1 MELKF
6 LYILLIFFLLKCYA
20 SETKLKWFAYC
31 HFLRGLDNIE
41 MLSCGKCLIHNEMN
55 KLNPRL
61 ISNSQINSKYCSYYF
76 KQLNKHHQH
85 LLNNDEEEIS
95 LIPNLSLTWFQD
107 LLYLIEKKEIST
119 NLDVS
124 FVSVFHLKIIELVN
138 FGIESIS
145 LNAFKQFKNLRILN
159 LSYNSINAIELSLFN
174 LNTNLIELD
183 LSFNKISNLKQ
194 ELNSSLTSLR
204 LLNFSSN
211 YFSEFNFD
219 FISKTCSKLQM

>member
-1 MELKF
+1 MELKSLLF
-6 LYILLIFFLLKCYA
+6 LIFFLLKCNA

-41 MLSCGKCLIHNEMN
+41 MLSCGKCLIHNEI

-61 ISNSQINSKYCSYYF
+61 ISNSQINSKYCSYYL
-76 KQLNKHHQH
+76 KQLNKHQH

-145 LNAFKQFKNLRILN
+145 LSAFKQFKNLRILN

-183 LSFNKISNLKQ
+183 LSFNKISHLKQ
-194 ELNSSLTSLR
+194 ELNNSSLTSLR

-211 YFSEFNFD
+211 YFSQFNFD
-219 FISKTCSKLQM
+219 FMSKTCSKLQM

>member
-1 MELKF
+1 
-6 LYILLIFFLLKCYA
+6 
-20 SETKLKWFAYC
+20 
-31 HFLRGLDNIE
+31 
-41 MLSCGKCLIHNEMN
+41 MN

-61 ISNSQINSKYCSYYF
+61 ISNSQINSKYCSYYL
-76 KQLNKHHQH
+76 KQLNKHQH

-95 LIPNLSLTWFQD
+95 LIPNLSSTWFQD

-145 LNAFKQFKNLRILN
+145 LNAFKEFKNLRILN
-159 LSYNSINAIELSLFN
+159 LSYNSINVIELSLFN

-194 ELNSSLTSLR
+194 ELIINSSLTSLR

-211 YFSEFNFD
+211 YFSQFNFD